1 MVVMPTLPSFRQGQ
15 RPGAGAVEEEEDE
28 GYLSPDLIESF
39 EEL

>member
-1 MVVMPTLPSFRQGQ
+1 MVVMPTLHSF
-15 RPGAGAVEEEEDE
+15 RPGAGPGAVEEEEDE